1 MRVTRW
7 QTTGKG
13 GVSGW
18 SDVARRMNTTTQAV
32 RKRWKELST
41 STEVASA
48 ERYSGSNGSVDPSCS
63 DIPAVEAERAKDRRT
78 DAQNPSVQ
86 QESVNQTAE
95 IEIIDLTNMPEGP
108 TETDLHSAS
117 LSDTP
122 MVVNQMDLLVGYI
135 IDCVH
140 AQTWLLWQKDA
151 LRVLWRQLGVELGKQ
166 VVWFDHLW
174 LQKLRYIY
182 VQKYG
187 YPRIGK
193 IAY

>member
-1 MRVTRW
+1 
-7 QTTGKG
+7 
-13 GVSGW
+13 
-18 SDVARRMNTTTQAV
+18 MNTTTQAV
-32 RKRWKELST
+32 RQRWKELST
-41 STEVASA
+41 TL
-48 ERYSGSNGSVDPSCS
+48 SGSNGSIDPSRS
-63 DIPAVEAERAKDRRT
+63 DIPAVEVEREEGMT
-78 DAQNPSVQ
+78 TEAQNTSLQ
-86 QESVNQTAE
+86 QESVNRTAE

-108 TETDLHSAS
+108 TGTDLHSAS
-117 LSDTP
+117 LSDIP

-151 LRVLWRQLGVELGKQ
+151 LRVLWRQLGVEWGKQ
-166 VVWFDHLW
+166 VEWFDHLW